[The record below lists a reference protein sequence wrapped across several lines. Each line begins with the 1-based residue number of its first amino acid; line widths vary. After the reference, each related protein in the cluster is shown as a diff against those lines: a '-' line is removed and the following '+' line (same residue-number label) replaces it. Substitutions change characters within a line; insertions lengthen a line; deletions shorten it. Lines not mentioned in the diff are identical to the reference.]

1 MKHDTKKRQKSR
13 LRNLFRSPPPP
24 IKEIHTKL
32 SFSSL
37 KKLATTKEQKDILQH
52 IEHEK
57 IPSVRDAWID
67 YFLDK
72 TKERKCKSD

>member
-1 MKHDTKKRQKSR
+1 MKHDTKKRQKPW

-24 IKEIHTKL
+24 IKEIQTKL

-72 TKERKCKSD
+72 TKEHKCKSD